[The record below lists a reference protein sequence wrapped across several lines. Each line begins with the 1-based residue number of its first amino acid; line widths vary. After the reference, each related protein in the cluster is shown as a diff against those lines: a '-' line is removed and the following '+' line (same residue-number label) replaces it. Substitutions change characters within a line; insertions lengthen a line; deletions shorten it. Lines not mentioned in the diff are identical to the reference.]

1 MKSCRFTPSGS
12 SRAWCRAPFE
22 EHYAFCPRCGRSLAP
37 LRIYRELV
45 DRGIEEREV
54 RGLLVKAGFEPF

>member
-1 MKSCRFTPSGS
+1 MARTVDTTSCP
-12 SRAWCRAPFE
+12 WCRAPFE